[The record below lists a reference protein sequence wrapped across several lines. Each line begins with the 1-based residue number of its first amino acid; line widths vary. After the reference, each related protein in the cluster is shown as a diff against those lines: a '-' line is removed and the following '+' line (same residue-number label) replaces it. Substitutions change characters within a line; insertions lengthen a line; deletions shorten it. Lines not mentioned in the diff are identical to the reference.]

1 MNGYLLR
8 KRKEKKHFPSSQSH
22 SLFDALPLFT
32 LQIHQNKSSQFTTG
46 FIMLINTLINPTVDP
61 QSSSYLTFQQLL
73 IMLTT
78 PSLLK
83 YSFNWLPRHNALLVF
98 LLLLWPLLLA
108 ITFADILYFTWPL
121 NIRVPQGL
129 VPAPLFFSLYG
140 FFTPWIRSYTNTQI
154 NLEVIFLD

>member
-61 QSSSYLTFQQLL
+61 QSSSYLTHRQHLTQLVYTLLCATLRTPRSL
-73 IMLTT
+73 INSSPPTQCSLSLVSFAAAAAAAKSLQSCLTLCNPIDGSPPGST
-78 PSLLK
+78 APG
-83 YSFNWLPRHNALLVF
+83 
-98 LLLLWPLLLA
+98 
-108 ITFADILYFTWPL
+108 IL
-121 NIRVPQGL
+121 Q
-129 VPAPLFFSLYG
+129 A
-140 FFTPWIRSYTNTQI
+140 
-154 NLEVIFLD
+154 